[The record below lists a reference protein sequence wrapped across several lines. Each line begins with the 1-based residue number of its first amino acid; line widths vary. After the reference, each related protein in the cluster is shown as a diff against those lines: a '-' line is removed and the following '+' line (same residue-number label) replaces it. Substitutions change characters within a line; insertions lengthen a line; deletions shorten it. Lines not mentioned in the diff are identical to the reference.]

1 MKNLANIYDWIYST
15 TYWMA
20 EVQKE
25 AMLWNVDRT
34 GKFGYI
40 AYTVSGSMGV
50 RPVIEIHLTE
60 F

>member
-20 EVQKE
+20 EVQQE
-25 AMLWNVDRT
+25 AMVWNVDRT
-34 GKFGYI
+34 GQFGYI

-50 RPVIEIHLTE
+50 RPVIEISLTE